1 MSGTKCLD
9 VHSPH
14 DRIVGVS
21 AWATHIREKIAT
33 VAGHP
38 STVLIS
44 GPSGTG
50 KELIARAVHTQSPRA
65 AKPFIPVNCAAVTGT
80 LFTSHIFGH
89 VKGAFTGANYAA
101 TGCFRAADG
110 GTIFLDEIGELEFEL
125 QAKLLRVL
133 QERTIV
139 PVGSHEEIPVDVR
152 LIAATNC
159 DLEKAVAEGRFREDL
174 YYRINIIPLE
184 ALPLA
189 ERPEDIEVLA
199 QHFLARMAVSH
210 GVPLKRLSHEAVLQM
225 CTYAWPGNVRELEN
239 VLERAVV
246 FTPGDVI
253 GPDALPGHV
262 HEEAA
267 QAAASDLAEE
277 SDAFDVPPSPTDT
290 GRSAAASWHVAEEV
304 DPWPTMAELE
314 REHIRATLI
323 HTFYNQT
330 AAADLLGMDRHQL
343 RRKMQKYGLDTVRPL
358 RGRPPKHLLPPTE
371 PR

>member
-1 MSGTKCLD
+1 MPVSGTAHID
-9 VHSPH
+9 AHPH
-14 DRIVGVS
+14 LHRLVGVS
-21 AWATHIREKIAT
+21 GWSKHIREKIAT

-38 STVLIS
+38 STVLIE

-50 KELIARAVHTQSPRA
+50 KELIARAVHAQSPRA
-65 AKPFIPVNCAAVTGT
+65 ARPFIPVNCAAVTGT

-110 GTIFLDEIGELEFEL
+110 GTIFLDEIGELELDL

-133 QERTIV
+133 QERTV
-139 PVGSHEEIPVDVR
+139 TPVGSHEEIPVDVR

-159 DLEKAVAEGRFREDL
+159 DLERAVAEGRFRKDL

-184 ALPLA
+184 AMPLA

-199 QHFLARMAVSH
+199 QHFLARMAVDH
-210 GVPLKRLSHEAVLQM
+210 GVPLKRLSYEAVETM
-225 CTYAWPGNVRELEN
+225 RGYIWPGNVRELEN

-253 GPDALPGHV
+253 GPDDLPEQM
-262 HEEAA
+262 HE
-267 QAAASDLAEE
+267 QAASEADPSAEPPTALGPEFPSAPRMAEE
-277 SDAFDVPPSPTDT
+277 DPT
-290 GRSAAASWHVAEEV
+290 
-304 DPWPTMAELE
+304 WPTMADLE
-314 REHIRATLI
+314 RDHICATLI
-323 HTFYNQT
+323 RTFNNQT
-330 AAADLLGMDRHQL
+330 AAAELLGMNRHQL
-343 RRKMQKYGLDTVRPL
+343 RRKMQKYGLDTSRPP
-358 RGRPPKHLLPPTE
+358 RGRPPKRPLPTAE

>member
-1 MSGTKCLD
+1 MSGTKYLSA
-9 VHSPH
+9 HPPPN
-14 DRIVGVS
+14 RIVGIS
-21 AWATHIREKIAT
+21 AWATHIREKITT

-50 KELIARAVHTQSPRA
+50 KELIAREVHAQSPRA

-110 GTIFLDEIGELEFEL
+110 GTIFLDEIGELELEL

-174 YYRINIIPLE
+174 FYRINIIPLE
-184 ALPLA
+184 ALPLG

-199 QHFLARMAVSH
+199 QHFLARMAVDH
-210 GVPLKRLSHEAVLQM
+210 GVPLKRLSHEAVLRM
-225 CTYAWPGNVRELEN
+225 RRYAWPGNVRELEN

-246 FTPGDVI
+246 FIPDDVI

-262 HEEAA
+262 HEEVS
-267 QAAASDLAEE
+267 QATASNPAKE
-277 SDAFDVPPSPTDT
+277 SDAIDAPPSPIDT
-290 GRSAAASWHVAEEV
+290 GRSAAASWHIAEEAEL
-304 DPWPTMAELE
+304 WPTLAELE
-314 REHIRATLI
+314 RDHIHATLI
-323 HTFYNQT
+323 RTFYNQT

-343 RRKMQKYGLDTVRPL
+343 RRKMQKYGLDAVRPP
-358 RGRPPKHLLPPTE
+358 RGRPPKHPLPPTE